1 MPTSLSSRLP
11 TRVIYRLLLRE
22 ASYLPPLC
30 QSYAKDQIRTRF
42 RKHIYDPVDDPH
54 TKVRVRKAQH
64 DLRHLWAANHGMV
77 DNMFRI
83 LMRTYGRV
91 GKRRRD
97 LIHNLLRPEPPADSE
112 ELAQQIEQQRRQDA
126 EDPSQGDKKL
136 PPDWLDKWNTDKL
149 LALAASQA
157 RQSFWSP
164 KAELKKRADPEAAIP
179 EKNVWDRP
187 LPAKLKKSK
196 LRKEYKT
203 LIEKVMPPVGR
214 DEWETL
220 RLLATGEADKSLWQM
235 PARRPLAQSPPGIS
249 HEETGDAAAAEDG
262 SSSSSRDKA
271 WNWKAYA
278 TQAVRHI
285 ERGSSRS
292 QKGRTGEQGEAP
304 YGLGAPIGMRN
315 YDRTRLW
322 KRLYAKIWAMTP
334 VMEKT
339 AGTKTGW
346 QVEWGRV
353 KREVPVATLAQMDW
367 FEGAEPAK
375 VLSGRKKKRLAT
387 AKMPS

>member
-1 MPTSLSSRLP
+1 MPISLSTRLP
-11 TRVIYRLLLRE
+11 TRVIYRRLLRE

-42 RKHIYDPVDDPH
+42 RKHIYDPVDDPQ
-54 TKVRVRKAQH
+54 TKTRIRKAQH

-112 ELAQQIEQQRRQDA
+112 ELAKQIEESRQQDA
-126 EDPSQGDKKL
+126 QELQSKKKL
-136 PPDWLDKWNTDKL
+136 PPDWLDKWNTEKL

-164 KAELKKRADPEAAIP
+164 KSELKKKLNPEAGIP
-179 EKNVWDRP
+179 EKNVWGRP

-196 LRKEYKT
+196 LRKWYKV

-214 DEWETL
+214 DEWEAL
-220 RLLATGEADKSLWQM
+220 RLLATGEADKSLWAM
-235 PARRPLAQSPPGIS
+235 PARRPLAKSLES
-249 HEETGDAAAAEDG
+249 YETDAEDN
-262 SSSSSRDKA
+262 SSKT
-271 WNWKAYA
+271 WNWKTYA

-285 ERGSSRS
+285 ERGQSRS

-304 YGLGAPIGMRN
+304 YGLGTPIGMRN

-334 VMEKT
+334 VMEKA
-339 AGTKTGW
+339 AGTKAGW

-353 KREVPVATLAQMDW
+353 KREVPVATLEQMDW

-375 VLSGRKKKRLAT
+375 APKLRKQKRLLD
-387 AKMPS
+387 AKLPS